1 MADYSINPQF
11 ANLSGLQPLQALDL
25 TRGGSLQF
33 QALAPIEVVSSRPE
47 LVAQG
52 IAGAVQGIAQG
63 ALSGITAKWEKE
75 ESLAKEQRKYDREL
89 ALEEAKQQT
98 KNKNFIDELKLKT
111 ASEHGLEADL
121 PKRMAEIDKAA
132 ERLNFV
138 NPSGN
143 VAEKKPAKKP
153 TPAQEP
159 SVSVTQAQE
168 ETEKEY
174 KTTEDPR
181 YKAALSEAQAGDLK
195 EQILKV
201 DAETPLPE
209 MQGVVEVLPSETPTL
224 ISDKPVSLSLS
235 GLQPQVQQ
243 QQPQQPQP
251 SLTGL
256 EPIVT
261 TNAIPSKMV
270 KIPAQP
276 TDPKAPRNLGKDIEF
291 EPEDASIAVDIAGKL
306 STPYW
311 EVIAVENPRTF
322 KWFLQ
327 PKDNNTTV
335 ANLQNQAANLNISV
349 ERLALDKQ
357 KDARDAQKAEI
368 ELKNAERL
376 RLKEDKTYLKKIK
389 NNISDATKNI
399 DLIDIA
405 IEKIQNN
412 PELVGVISKYYSDEK
427 KIPLTPVTMEE
438 AAIIAK
444 TWLGYDAPYEKVQ
457 KVKDLTAS
465 LNSVASNIG
474 WSKFSELKEL
484 SSTGSAGVG
493 GFSNEE
499 RQSLQQTQGALDAGL
514 SPDLNLDTLYRL
526 KNGAVKILLNAYAEV
541 KPLDKSVKNPISTD
555 IYNSYANKI
564 KEINSALANATE
576 DQKQSQNY
584 KDALKR
590 LESLQRTIEFIDQF
604 SKPLK

>member
-75 ESLAKEQRKYDREL
+75 EEREKEQRKYDQEL

-121 PKRMAEIDKAA
+121 PERLNQIDKAA

-143 VAEKKPAKKP
+143 RQEGTPVKKP
-153 TPAQEP
+153 TPAQPAPVEVDLP
-159 SVSVTQAQE
+159 VKSDYQETIVSAANKTPPVVVTPPI
-168 ETEKEY
+168 
-174 KTTEDPR
+174 KTP
-181 YKAALSEAQAGDLK
+181 
-195 EQILKV
+195 V
-201 DAETPLPE
+201 VETPP
-209 MQGVVEVLPSETPTL
+209 VVTTQTPTATGAVAITKDSNIL
-224 ISDKPVSLSLS
+224 APLE
-235 GLQPQVQQ
+235 QQ

-261 TNAIPSKMV
+261 TSAIPSEMV

-276 TDPKAPRNLGKDIEF
+276 TDPKAPRNLGKNVEF
-291 EPEDASIAVDIAGKL
+291 MPEDASIAVDIAGKL

-311 EVIAVENPRTF
+311 EVTAVENPRTK

-327 PKDNNTTV
+327 PKDYSKSLADMQT
-335 ANLQNQAANLNISV
+335 QAANLNISV

-357 KDARDAQKAEI
+357 KDKRDAQKAEI
-368 ELKNAERL
+368 ELMNAERL
-376 RLKEDKTYLKKIK
+376 RLKEDKAYLKKIK
-389 NNISDATKNI
+389 SNISDATKNI
-399 DLIDIA
+399 DLIDGA
-405 IEKIQNN
+405 IERIQNN

-427 KIPLTPVTMEE
+427 KIPLTPLTYEE
-438 AAIIAK
+438 AAVIAK
-444 TWLGYDAPYEKVQ
+444 MWLGYDAAYQKVQ
-457 KVKDLTAS
+457 KVQDLAAS

-474 WSKFSELKEL
+474 WNKFSELKEL

-526 KNGAVKILLNAYAEV
+526 KNGAVKILLNAYGEV
-541 KPLDKSVKNPISTD
+541 KQLDKSVQNPISTD
-555 IYNSYANKI
+555 IYNSYTKKI
-564 KEINSALANATE
+564 EEINSALAKATPE
-576 DQKQSQNY
+576 QKESINY

-590 LESLQRTIEFIDQF
+590 LESLQRTIDFIDQF
-604 SKPLK
+604 SKPLN

>member
-63 ALSGITAKWEKE
+63 ALTGITARWEKE
-75 ESLAKEQRKYDREL
+75 EEREKEKRKYAQEL
-89 ALEEAKQQT
+89 ALEREKQKT
-98 KNKNFIDELKLKT
+98 KNQNFIDELILKT
-111 ASEHGLEADL
+111 TAEEGTSADL
-121 PKRMAEIDKAA
+121 PDRINEIKKAA

-143 VAEKKPAKKP
+143 RPEGTPVKKQTPAQPTLSPVEPALPVIDPLQQDIPAVNKP
-153 TPAQEP
+153 TP
-159 SVSVTQAQE
+159 VIVTPPT
-168 ETEKEY
+168 ET
-174 KTTEDPR
+174 
-181 YKAALSEAQAGDLK
+181 
-195 EQILKV
+195 
-201 DAETPLPE
+201 
-209 MQGVVEVLPSETPTL
+209 
-224 ISDKPVSLSLS
+224 
-235 GLQPQVQQ
+235 LQPTAGTGAVATTKDTNILAPLEQQ

-251 SLTGL
+251 SLSGL

-261 TNAIPSKMV
+261 TNAIPSQMV

-276 TDPKAPRNLGKDIEF
+276 TDPKAPRNLGKNVEF

-311 EVIAVENPRTF
+311 EVIAVENPRTK

-327 PKDNNTTV
+327 PKDDSKTV
-335 ANLQNQAANLNISV
+335 ADLQTQAANLNISV

-357 KDARDAQKAEI
+357 KEKRDAQKAEI
-368 ELKNAERL
+368 ELMNAERL
-376 RLKEDKTYLKKIK
+376 RLKEDKAYLKKIK

-427 KIPLTPVTMEE
+427 KIPLTPVTYEE
-438 AAIIAK
+438 AAVIAK

-457 KVKDLTAS
+457 KVKDLAAS

-474 WSKFSELKEL
+474 WNKFSELKEL